1 MEFYTKIVGVSF
13 DGRQRLIR
21 QTRVGESLSLV
32 RDPNNQYD
40 RNAIMVLNSSGNQL
54 GFISKEVA
62 SNLAYNM
69 DSGARYTATV
79 SAITGTNP
87 GDVMG
92 VNILVRQI

>member
-21 QTRVGESLSLV
+21 QTRVGETL
-32 RDPNNQYD
+32 
-40 RNAIMVLNSSGNQL
+40 SSGSQL
-54 GFISKEVA
+54 GYISKDVA

-69 DSGARYTATV
+69 DSGARYVATV
-79 SAITGTNP
+79 TNVTGTNP

>member
-1 MEFYTKIVGVSF
+1 MEFYTKVVGVSF

-54 GFISKEVA
+54 GFISKDVA
-62 SNLAYNM
+62 SNLASYM

-79 SAITGTNP
+79 SAITGNNP